1 MKERQVKAML
11 IIKNCNLIN
20 MAGIYKEKKDLV
32 VKDGKVLDICDDACQ
47 KYGQGNVIIDACGN
61 YVTPGIVEPHCSLGV
76 KEEVFRFEGNDADE
90 TTDPIVPQ
98 VRAMDAINPRD
109 EGFKMALAGGVT
121 TAVTCPGNANPIG
134 GTCAA
139 IKTTGNTVEE
149 MVMVPEIAIKMCL
162 TDGVK
167 NTYGGKRSPM
177 TRLGTAALIRE
188 ALMKAKRYHD
198 QWTASQKDPANKPPK
213 FDMKL
218 HSLMRVFDGMPVKF
232 IAKRGHDMMTAVRIA
247 EEFGLTYT
255 VENCVD
261 AWRITKDLKKH
272 NVRCVLGPVYGEKN
286 SENRYRDPIAG
297 SVLEENGIEFA
308 ATTGHPEMNVELSM
322 VQMTLMVKKGLNPMT
337 ALEAVTINAARAC
350 GLEDQVGSLEPG
362 KDADIVI
369 WDGDPFNFYTS
380 AATVLIEGNVV
391 YQKQQ

>member
-1 MKERQVKAML
+1 MKERQVNAML

-90 TTDPIVPQ
+90 TTNPIVPQ

-177 TRLGTAALIRE
+177 TRLGTAALIR
-188 ALMKAKRYHD
+188 
-198 QWTASQKDPANKPPK
+198 
-213 FDMKL
+213 
-218 HSLMRVFDGMPVKF
+218 
-232 IAKRGHDMMTAVRIA
+232 
-247 EEFGLTYT
+247 
-255 VENCVD
+255 
-261 AWRITKDLKKH
+261 
-272 NVRCVLGPVYGEKN
+272 
-286 SENRYRDPIAG
+286 
-297 SVLEENGIEFA
+297 
-308 ATTGHPEMNVELSM
+308 
-322 VQMTLMVKKGLNPMT
+322 
-337 ALEAVTINAARAC
+337 
-350 GLEDQVGSLEPG
+350 
-362 KDADIVI
+362 
-369 WDGDPFNFYTS
+369 
-380 AATVLIEGNVV
+380 
-391 YQKQQ
+391 

>member
-1 MKERQVKAML
+1 MKERQVNAML

-90 TTDPIVPQ
+90 TTNPIVPQ

-218 HSLMRVFDGMPVKF
+218 HSLMRVIFC
-232 IAKRGHDMMTAVRIA
+232 H
-247 EEFGLTYT
+247 
-255 VENCVD
+255 
-261 AWRITKDLKKH
+261 
-272 NVRCVLGPVYGEKN
+272 
-286 SENRYRDPIAG
+286 
-297 SVLEENGIEFA
+297 
-308 ATTGHPEMNVELSM
+308 
-322 VQMTLMVKKGLNPMT
+322 
-337 ALEAVTINAARAC
+337 
-350 GLEDQVGSLEPG
+350 
-362 KDADIVI
+362 
-369 WDGDPFNFYTS
+369 
-380 AATVLIEGNVV
+380 LI
-391 YQKQQ
+391 

>member
-1 MKERQVKAML
+1 MKERQVNAML

-90 TTDPIVPQ
+90 TTNPIVPQ

-286 SENRYRDPIAG
+286 
-297 SVLEENGIEFA
+297 
-308 ATTGHPEMNVELSM
+308 VERSM

-350 GLEDQVGSLEPG
+350 GLEDRVGSLEPG